1 MPMEFLSNI
10 TLHPALALV
19 LPALLILGYVLKQ
32 TPHCQD
38 WMIVWVLLVS
48 GIVCG
53 VVAIGS
59 NLDGVGNGII
69 AAGMAIAAHQ
79 TWKQTIE
86 KK

>member
-1 MPMEFLSNI
+1 MPMEFLNDI

-32 TPHCQD
+32 TPRFQN
-38 WMIVWVLLVS
+38 WMIVWVLFGV
-48 GIVCG
+48 GILFG
-53 VVAIGS
+53 IVAIGP
-59 NLDGVGNGII
+59 NLEGVVNGII

-79 TWKQTIE
+79 AWKQTTE